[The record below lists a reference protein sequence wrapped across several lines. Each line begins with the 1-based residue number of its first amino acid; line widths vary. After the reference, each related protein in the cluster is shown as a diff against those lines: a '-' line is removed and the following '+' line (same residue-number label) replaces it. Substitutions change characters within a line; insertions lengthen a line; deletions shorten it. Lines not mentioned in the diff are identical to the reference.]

1 MKSVRKFHSTKIK
14 QSMKFGNLI
23 KCAAWTAALAS
34 VFACA
39 KEVGPGYEEGLPV
52 TSLKMSI
59 SAPGQDKIDISTKAT
74 EAVESA
80 VEQIAIFFYK
90 ANDAEA
96 MPIVSEITPTF
107 NSNDGSNYK
116 YDIVIPAADLEEMRS
131 GKWYMYAVANYG
143 KGFFPVDLNALK
155 GLTRTAFLNY
165 CITKQNNALDI
176 LETSVLMSG
185 KYCAAGKTYD
195 QCDGSLDI
203 KPGENILD
211 GIIRLRRSVAKITFE
226 FVNGSHT
233 IAGTTTTAHVTFKP
247 ESYGLYEYSRSCT
260 LIERDWKDDIEY
272 KGDLS
277 VSEENRFHNGS
288 DFPVTGNKFEFYMPE
303 NAQTGNV
310 KGNPTGGWTYFNRE
324 ERNSDGVEDP
334 TQEQYNTFKYA
345 PKHGTFVAVKGT
357 ISIPEEN
364 YSGDVTYYI
373 HLGNFRKLTEDFTV
387 RRNYHYTYTI
397 TVNGVDKIIAEAKAE
412 DSSEIQPGAEGN
424 ITHTT
429 DAYLDVRL
437 DSHYETVLLKVE
449 ANVDAGTY
457 AVRVN
462 SPYSKNILVKS
473 TDSDAD
479 FEAKKK
485 DLDYGWIRFGK
496 PATTTAAGNKAYR
509 SYPGYANTTDVF
521 GLISDLQSTSTTK
534 TYWSKDTYEGK
545 TYYYTI
551 AYVNEYY
558 YEDKMP
564 TDDAGKT
571 AELKKFINADDRTMS
586 VILGPNV
593 FESKDGHSTYTDLT
607 HGFFNIS
614 QRSIKT
620 FYDLSVENP
629 FGIEQIEETGAT
641 KNYKINYSLGDWNNY
656 DKDKS
661 DTDNGYLNIPDR
673 FTNGSSSWNSYISNG
688 FYQSVALSKDYAVYQ
703 CLSRNRDENGNGTI
717 DASEV
722 KWYLPAVNQCTYYWF
737 GMNSLPEDARITL
750 EDRKENSYWSSTKAH
765 AKWWAA
771 EGSAYGP
778 NDNTE
783 NKVRCVRSLKTYNDP
798 ATDVSVY
805 DETNRV
811 VTMKG
816 MDEKSVRAA
825 GTVTGEYASHY
836 RGSEFDILPSSFQIA
851 ERNLQRRDTLGTT
864 GTEYATEVKFTN
876 DDMKNPN
883 KTSCV
888 SYSEATDGSDK
899 GKWRVPNEKE
909 LTVILKW
916 LRDDDSDTAVASL
929 NKVASRT
936 LYKRHPQGSNINMV
950 YYILKSATKDENTR
964 RYPLIITTGD
974 GITTDFRVRC
984 VRDVVK

>member
-1 MKSVRKFHSTKIK
+1 
-14 QSMKFGNLI
+14 MKFGNLI
-23 KCAAWTAALAS
+23 KCAAWIAALAS

-52 TSLKMSI
+52 TSIKMSI
-59 SAPGQDKIDISTKAT
+59 SAPGQDKIDISTKAS

-90 ANDAEA
+90 ANDANA

-107 NSNDGSNYK
+107 ASNVGSNYK
-116 YDIVIPAADLEEMRS
+116 YNIVIPATDLEEMRS

-143 KGFFPVDLNALK
+143 KGFFPVDINALK
-155 GLTRTAFLNY
+155 GLTRTEFLDY

-203 KPGENILD
+203 KPGENKLD

-233 IAGTTTTAHVTFKP
+233 IAGTTTTARVTFKP

-260 LIERDWKDDIEY
+260 LMERDNWKDEFPY
-272 KGDLS
+272 KGDTK

-288 DFPVTGNKFEFYMPE
+288 DFPIMGSQFAFYMPE

-310 KGNPTGGWTYFNRE
+310 KGKPTGGWTYFNRE
-324 ERNSDGVEDP
+324 ERESNGKTNP
-334 TQEQYNTFKYA
+334 TQEQYNEFRYA

-373 HLGNFRKLTEDFTV
+373 HLGNFTKSADDFTV

-397 TVNGVDKIIAEAKAE
+397 TVNGVDNIIAEAKAE
-412 DSSEIQPGAEGN
+412 DGSEIQPGAEGN

-457 AVRVN
+457 AIRVN
-462 SPYSKNILVKS
+462 SPYSKNVMVKS
-473 TDSDAD
+473 TDSAVD
-479 FEAKKK
+479 FDAKKK
-485 DLDYGWIRFGK
+485 NLDYGWIRFGK
-496 PATTTAAGNKAYR
+496 PTGNKGYR
-509 SYPGYANTTDVF
+509 SYPGVSGTTDVF
-521 GLISDLQSTSTTK
+521 GLIADLQSTNTTK
-534 TYWSKDTYEGK
+534 TYWSKDTYNGE

-551 AYVNEYY
+551 AYVNDYY

-564 TDDAGKT
+564 ADDAGKT

-593 FESKDGHSTYTDLT
+593 FESNDGHSTYTDLT

-620 FYDLSVENP
+620 FYDLSVANP
-629 FGIEQIEETGAT
+629 FGIEQVEETAVT
-641 KNYKINYSLGDWNNY
+641 SNYGGTGTDS
-656 DKDKS
+656 
-661 DTDNGYLNIPDR
+661 DNGYANNP
-673 FTNGSSSWNSYISNG
+673 TYSSSSIFGSVKKYSWSDYISNG
-688 FYQSVALSKDYAVYQ
+688 FNGHVEMAKNNAEYQ
-703 CLSRNRDENGNGTI
+703 CLSRNRDENGDGKI
-717 DASEV
+717 DGEEL

-737 GMNSLPEDARITL
+737 GMNSLPEDARIEL
-750 EDRKENSYWSSTKAH
+750 PKRAVNNYWTSTFKFAT
-765 AKWWAA
+765 WWAA
-771 EGSAYGP
+771 EGSAYG
-778 NDNTE
+778 DKYVETGTSG
-783 NKVRCVRSLKTYNDP
+783 NKVRCVRSLKDYDK
-798 ATDVSVY
+798 ATSEISQFDVS
-805 DETNRV
+805 TMV
-811 VTMKG
+811 VTMVG
-816 MDEKSVRAA
+816 MDSKSVREA
-825 GTVTGEYASHY
+825 GTVNDEVAEHF
-836 RGSEFDILPSSFQIA
+836 RGSEHDVLPSSFKIA
-851 ERNLQRRDTLGTT
+851 KKNLQSGNSDRIFTSDELKT
-864 GTEYATEVKFTN
+864 GTFCRDY
-876 DDMKNPN
+876 
-883 KTSCV
+883 
-888 SYSEATDGSDK
+888 YSEEAGDSDK
-899 GKWRVPNEKE
+899 GKWRIPNEKE
-909 LTVILKW
+909 LTLMLKW
-916 LRDDDSDTAVASL
+916 LRKENTYITTLRRLAAKTQYERHGSSDDM
-929 NKVASRT
+929 
-936 LYKRHPQGSNINMV
+936 I
-950 YYILKSATKDENTR
+950 YYITGTVTKKSDGTYDDN
-964 RYPLIITTGD
+964 LIITTSARAQDMTEG
-974 GITTDFRVRC
+974 FKVRC
-984 VRDVVK
+984 VRDIVK

>member
-1 MKSVRKFHSTKIK
+1 
-14 QSMKFGNLI
+14 MKFGNLI
-23 KCAAWTAALAS
+23 KCAAWIAALAS

-52 TSLKMSI
+52 TSIKMSI
-59 SAPGQDKIDISTKAT
+59 SAPGQDKIDISTKAS

-90 ANDAEA
+90 ANDANA
-96 MPIVSEITPTF
+96 MPIVSEITPKYA
-107 NSNDGSNYK
+107 SKDGSNYK
-116 YDIVIPAADLEEMRS
+116 YNIVIPAADLEEMRS

-143 KGFFPVDLNALK
+143 KGFFPVDINALK
-155 GLTRTAFLNY
+155 GLTRNQFLDY

-185 KYCAAGKTYD
+185 EYCATGKTYD

-211 GIIRLRRSVAKITFE
+211 GIIRLRRSVAKITFK
-226 FVNGSHT
+226 FVNGSHP
-233 IAGTTTTAHVTFKP
+233 IAGTTNTAHVTFKP

-260 LIERDWKDDIEY
+260 LIERDNWKDDFPY
-272 KGDLS
+272 MGDTK

-288 DFPVTGNKFEFYMPE
+288 DFPIMGSQFDFYMPE
-303 NAQTGNV
+303 NAQTRNV
-310 KGNPTGGWTYFNRE
+310 KGNPDNGWTYFNRE
-324 ERNSDGVEDP
+324 ERNSDGVKNP

-345 PKHGTFVAVKGT
+345 PKHGTFVAVRGT

-373 HLGNFRKLTEDFTV
+373 HLGNFTKSADDFTV

-397 TVNGVDKIIAEAKAE
+397 TVNGVDKIIAEAKAT
-412 DSSEIQPGAEGN
+412 DGVEIQPGAEGN

-437 DSHYETVLLKVE
+437 DSHYETVLLKVK
-449 ANVDAGTY
+449 ADVDAGTY
-457 AVRVN
+457 AIRVN
-462 SPYSKNILVKS
+462 SPYSKNVMVKS
-473 TDSDAD
+473 TDSPAD
-479 FEAKKK
+479 FDAKKRN
-485 DLDYGWIRFGK
+485 LDYGWIRFGK
-496 PATTTAAGNKAYR
+496 PAANKGYI
-509 SYPGYANTTDVF
+509 SYPGPGEDKTTDIF
-521 GLISDLQSTSTTK
+521 GLITDLQNKTEKYWLKSTYTEPGQTTAK
-534 TYWSKDTYEGK
+534 E
-545 TYYYTI
+545 YYYTI

-564 TDDAGKT
+564 ADDAGKT

-593 FESKDGHSTYTDLT
+593 FESNDGHSTYTDLT

-620 FYDLSVENP
+620 FYDLSVANP
-629 FGIEQIEETGAT
+629 FGIEQIEETAAT
-641 KNYKINYSLGDWNNY
+641 SNYKKEKSTIFSSDY

-661 DTDNGYLNIPDR
+661 DQDNGYANIPDR
-673 FTNGSSSWNSYISNG
+673 FIDGSSSWNSYISNG
-688 FYQSVALSKDYAVYQ
+688 FYQSVVLSNNYAVYQ
-703 CLSRNRDENGNGTI
+703 CLSRNRDEDGDGII
-717 DASEV
+717 DGEEL

-737 GMNSLPEDARITL
+737 GMNSLPEDARIKM
-750 EDRKENSYWSSTKAH
+750 EDRVENSYWNSTKAH

-778 NDNTE
+778 NENNSIT
-783 NKVRCVRSLKTYNDP
+783 NKVRCVRSLKTYNADV
-798 ATDVSVY
+798 TDVSVY
-805 DETNRV
+805 DPINRV

-851 ERNLQRRDTLGTT
+851 ERNLQQRDILGTT
-864 GTEYATEVKFTN
+864 GTTSSTEVKFTN

-883 KTSCV
+883 KSSCA
-888 SYSEATDGSDK
+888 SYYEAADGSDK

-909 LTVILKW
+909 LTLILKC

-936 LYKRHPQGSNINMV
+936 LYKRHPIGSKIDMV
-950 YYILKSATKDENTR
+950 YYILQSATRDENTR

>member
-1 MKSVRKFHSTKIK
+1 
-14 QSMKFGNLI
+14 MKFGNLI
-23 KCAAWTAALAS
+23 KCAAWIAALAS

-52 TSLKMSI
+52 TSIRMSM
-59 SAPGQDKIDISTKAT
+59 SAPGQDKINISTKAS
-74 EAVESA
+74 EAVEST
-80 VEQIAIFFYK
+80 VEKIAIFFYK
-90 ANDAEA
+90 ANAADA
-96 MPIVSEITPTF
+96 MPIVSEITPAF
-107 NSNDGSNYK
+107 ASNVGSNYK
-116 YDIVIPAADLEEMRS
+116 YNIVIPAQDLEEMRS
-131 GKWYMYAVANYG
+131 GKWYMYAVANYN
-143 KGFFPVDLNALK
+143 KGFFPVDINALK
-155 GLTRTAFLNY
+155 GLTRSEFLDY
-165 CITKQNNALDI
+165 CITKENNALDI

-195 QCDGSLDI
+195 NCDGSLDI
-203 KPGENILD
+203 KPGENKLD
-211 GIIRLRRSVAKITFE
+211 GIIRLRRSVAKITFK

-233 IAGTTTTAHVTFKP
+233 IAGTTTKANVTFKP

-260 LIERDWKDDIEY
+260 LMERDWNNNIGY

-288 DFPVTGNKFEFYMPE
+288 DFPVTGSQFAFYMPE

-324 ERNSDGVEDP
+324 ERESDGVDNP

-373 HLGNFRKLTEDFTV
+373 HLGNFERSADDFTV

-397 TVNGVDKIIAEAKAE
+397 TVNGVDNIIAEAKAE
-412 DSSEIQPGAEGN
+412 DNSEIQPGAEGN

-437 DSHYETVLLKVE
+437 DSHYETVLLKVSKDVKT
-449 ANVDAGTY
+449 NDYDKVY

-462 SPYSKNILVKS
+462 SPYSKNVTLKS
-473 TDSDAD
+473 TDSPTD

-509 SYPGYANTTDVF
+509 SYPGDANTTDVF
-521 GLISDLQSTSTTK
+521 GLIAALQSANPTEK
-534 TYWSKDTYEGK
+534 YWSEDTYNGEA
-545 TYYYTI
+545 YYYTI

-558 YEDKMP
+558 YEDNMNNAA
-564 TDDAGKT
+564 DKT

-620 FYDLSVENP
+620 FYDLSVANP
-629 FGIEQIEETGAT
+629 FGIEQVEETAAT
-641 KNYKINYSLGDWNNY
+641 SDYKIDYSWSNRNNY

-673 FTNGSSSWNSYISNG
+673 FTSGSSSWNSYVSND
-688 FYQSVALSKDYAVYQ
+688 FYQSVALSNNYAVYQ
-703 CLSRNRDENGNGTI
+703 CLSRNRDENGNGKI
-717 DASEV
+717 DADEM

-737 GMNSLPEDARITL
+737 GMNSLPDDARIEL
-750 EDRKENSYWSSTKAH
+750 PKRDVNNYWTSTFKFAT
-765 AKWWAA
+765 WWAA
-771 EGSAYGP
+771 EGSAYG
-778 NDNTE
+778 DKHVETGTSG
-783 NKVRCVRSLKTYNDP
+783 NKVRCVRSLKDYNM
-798 ATDVSVY
+798 ATSEISQFDVS
-805 DETNRV
+805 TMV
-811 VTMKG
+811 VTMVG
-816 MDEKSVRAA
+816 MDSKSVREA
-825 GTVTGEYASHY
+825 GTVNDEFAEHF
-836 RGSEFDILPSSFQIA
+836 RGSEHDVLPSSFKIA
-851 ERNLQRRDTLGTT
+851 KKNLQSGNSDRIFTSDELKT
-864 GTEYATEVKFTN
+864 GTFCRDY
-876 DDMKNPN
+876 
-883 KTSCV
+883 
-888 SYSEATDGSDK
+888 YSEEAGDSDK
-899 GKWRVPNEKE
+899 GKWRIPNEKE
-909 LTVILKW
+909 LTLMLKW
-916 LRDDDSDTAVASL
+916 LRKENTYITTLRRLAAKTQYERHGGSSDDM
-929 NKVASRT
+929 
-936 LYKRHPQGSNINMV
+936 I
-950 YYILKSATKDENTR
+950 YYITGTVTEKSNGTYDDN
-964 RYPLIITTGD
+964 LIITTSARAQDMTEG
-974 GITTDFRVRC
+974 FKVRC

>member
-1 MKSVRKFHSTKIK
+1 
-14 QSMKFGNLI
+14 MKFGNLI
-23 KCAAWTAALAS
+23 KCAAWIAALAS

-52 TSLKMSI
+52 TSIKMSI
-59 SAPGQDKIDISTKAT
+59 SAPGQDKVDISTKAT

-90 ANDAEA
+90 ANDEKA
-96 MPIVSEITPTF
+96 MPIVSEITPAF
-107 NSNDGSNYK
+107 ASNVGSNYQ
-116 YDIVIPAADLEEMRS
+116 YNIVIPAQDLEEMRS

-143 KGFFPVDLNALK
+143 KGFFPVDINALK
-155 GLTRTAFLNY
+155 GLTRNQFLDY

-185 KYCAAGKTYD
+185 KYCSAGKTYD

-203 KPGENILD
+203 KPGENKLD
-211 GIIRLRRSVAKITFE
+211 GIIRLRRSVAKITFK

-233 IAGTTTTAHVTFKP
+233 HTVAGTTTTAHVTFKP

-260 LIERDWKDDIEY
+260 LMERDWNDDIAY
-272 KGDLS
+272 MGDLS

-288 DFPVTGNKFEFYMPE
+288 DFPVTGSQFVFYMPE
-303 NAQTGNV
+303 NVQTRNV
-310 KGNPTGGWTYFNRE
+310 KGTPDNGWTYFNRE
-324 ERNSDGVEDP
+324 ERNSDGVENP

-373 HLGNFRKLTEDFTV
+373 HLGNFTESADDFTV

-397 TVNGVDKIIAEAKAE
+397 KVNGVDNIIAEAKAE
-412 DSSEIQPGAEGN
+412 DNSEIQPGAEGN

-437 DSHYETVLLKVE
+437 DSHYETVLLKVK
-449 ANVDAGTY
+449 ADVDAGTY

-462 SPYSKNILVKS
+462 SPYSKNVMVKS
-473 TDSDAD
+473 TDDPAD

-496 PATTTAAGNKAYR
+496 PATTTADGNKAYR
-509 SYPGYANTTDVF
+509 SYPGDANTTDVF
-521 GLISDLQSTSTTK
+521 GLITALQSANPTEK
-534 TYWSKDTYEGK
+534 YWREDTYNGEA
-545 TYYYTI
+545 YYYTI

-558 YEDKMP
+558 YEDKMNAEGA
-564 TDDAGKT
+564 DKT
-571 AELKKFINADDRTMS
+571 AVLKEFINADDRTMS

-629 FGIEQIEETGAT
+629 FGIEQIEETAAT
-641 KNYKINYSLGDWNNY
+641 SKYEGTGNDS
-656 DKDKS
+656 
-661 DTDNGYLNIPDR
+661 DNGYANNPAY
-673 FTNGSSSWNSYISNG
+673 SSSSIFGVTKYSWSDYISNG
-688 FYQSVALSKDYAVYQ
+688 FNGHVQMAKDNAEYQ
-703 CLSRNRDENGNGTI
+703 CLSRNRDENGDGKI
-717 DASEV
+717 DGEEL
-722 KWYLPAVNQCTYYWF
+722 KWYLPSVNQCAYYWF
-737 GMNSLPEDARITL
+737 GMNSLPEDARIEL
-750 EDRKENSYWSSTKAH
+750 IDRKENSYWTSTKAH

-778 NDNTE
+778 NDKSS
-783 NKVRCVRSLKTYNDP
+783 NKVRCVRSLKTYN
-798 ATDVSVY
+798 AVTTDVSVY
-805 DETNRV
+805 DATNRV

-825 GTVTGEYASHY
+825 GTVTGEYATHY
-836 RGSEFDILPSSFQIA
+836 RGSELDVLPSSFQIA
-851 ERNLQRRDTLGTT
+851 TRNLQQRDTPGGT
-864 GTEYATEVKFTN
+864 GTDEVKFTN
-876 DDMKNPN
+876 EDMKNPN
-883 KTSCV
+883 KSSCA
-888 SYSEATDGSDK
+888 SYFEAADGSDK
-899 GKWRVPNEKE
+899 GKWRVPNEEE
-909 LTVILKW
+909 LTLILKW
-916 LRDDDSDTAVASL
+916 LRDDNNYGGKDRLD
-929 NKVASRT
+929 KVASRT
-936 LYKRHPQGSNINMV
+936 AYKRHDSTGDMV
-950 YYILKSATKDENTR
+950 YYILISASGDK
-964 RYPLIITTGD
+964 PLIITTGD
-974 GITTDFRVRC
+974 AAGKIKEFRVRC

>member
-1 MKSVRKFHSTKIK
+1 
-14 QSMKFGNLI
+14 MKFGNLI
-23 KCAAWTAALAS
+23 KCAAWIAALAS

-52 TSLKMSI
+52 TSIKMSI

-90 ANDAEA
+90 ANDANA

-107 NSNDGSNYK
+107 ASNVGSNYK
-116 YDIVIPAADLEEMRS
+116 YNIVIPAADLEEMRS

-143 KGFFPVDLNALK
+143 KGFFPVDINALK
-155 GLTRTAFLNY
+155 GLTRNQFLDY

-203 KPGENILD
+203 KPGENKLD
-211 GIIRLRRSVAKITFE
+211 GIIRLRRSVAKITFV
-226 FVNGSHT
+226 FKGGSHT
-233 IAGTTTTAHVTFKP
+233 HTIDGTTTTAHVTFKP

-260 LIERDWKDDIEY
+260 LMERDNWKDDFPY
-272 KGDLS
+272 MGDTK

-288 DFPVTGNKFEFYMPE
+288 DFPIVGSEFVFYMPE
-303 NAQTGNV
+303 NVQTRNV
-310 KGNPTGGWTYFNRE
+310 KGTPDNGWTYFNRE
-324 ERNSDGVEDP
+324 ERNSDGVKNP

-373 HLGNFRKLTEDFTV
+373 HLGNFNTKVDGSNNNFTV

-412 DSSEIQPGAEGN
+412 DGSEIQPGAEGN

-457 AVRVN
+457 AIRVN
-462 SPYSKNILVKS
+462 SPYSKNVMVKS
-473 TDSDAD
+473 TDSAAD
-479 FEAKKK
+479 FDAKKK
-485 DLDYGWIRFGK
+485 NLDYGWIRFGK
-496 PATTTAAGNKAYR
+496 PAATTAAGNKAYR
-509 SYPGYANTTDVF
+509 SYPGDANTTDVF
-521 GLISDLQSTSTTK
+521 GLIAALQSDNPTEK
-534 TYWSKDTYEGK
+534 YWSEDTYNGK
-545 TYYYTI
+545 AYYYTI

-558 YEDKMP
+558 YEDKMNAVGA
-564 TDDAGKT
+564 DKT
-571 AELKKFINADDRTMS
+571 AVLKQFINADDRTMS

-593 FESKDGHSTYTDLT
+593 FESNDGHSTYTDLT

-629 FGIEQIEETGAT
+629 FGIEQIEETAAT
-641 KNYKINYSLGDWNNY
+641 SDYKKEKSNYFSSDY
-656 DKDKS
+656 DKEKS
-661 DTDNGYLNIPDR
+661 DQDNGYANIPDR
-673 FTNGSSSWNSYISNG
+673 FIGGASSWNSYVSND
-688 FYQSVALSKDYAVYQ
+688 FYQSVALSNNYAVYQ
-703 CLSRNRDENGNGTI
+703 CLSRNRDENGNGKI
-717 DASEV
+717 DADEM

-737 GMNSLPEDARITL
+737 GMNSLPEDARIEL
-750 EDRKENSYWSSTKAH
+750 PKRDVNNYWTSTFKFAT
-765 AKWWAA
+765 WWAA
-771 EGSAYGP
+771 EGSAYG
-778 NDNTE
+778 DKHVQTGTSG
-783 NKVRCVRSLKTYNDP
+783 NKVRCVRSLKDYDK
-798 ATDVSVY
+798 ATSEISKFDVS
-805 DETNRV
+805 TMV
-811 VTMKG
+811 VNMVG
-816 MDEKSVRAA
+816 MDSKSVREA
-825 GTVTGEYASHY
+825 GTVNDEVAEHF
-836 RGSEFDILPSSFQIA
+836 RGSEHDVLPSSFKIA
-851 ERNLQRRDTLGTT
+851 KKNLQSGNSDRIFTSDELKT
-864 GTEYATEVKFTN
+864 GTFCRDY
-876 DDMKNPN
+876 
-883 KTSCV
+883 
-888 SYSEATDGSDK
+888 YSEEAGDSDK
-899 GKWRVPNEKE
+899 GKWRIPNEKE
-909 LTVILKW
+909 LTLMLKW
-916 LRDDDSDTAVASL
+916 LRKENTYITTLRRLAAKTQYERHGSSD
-929 NKVASRT
+929 
-936 LYKRHPQGSNINMV
+936 NMI
-950 YYILKSATKDENTR
+950 YYITGTVTKKSNGTYDDN
-964 RYPLIITTGD
+964 LIITTSARAQDMTEG
-974 GITTDFRVRC
+974 FKVRC

>member
-1 MKSVRKFHSTKIK
+1 
-14 QSMKFGNLI
+14 MKFGNLI
-23 KCAAWTAALAS
+23 KCAAWIATLAS

-52 TSLKMSI
+52 TSIKMSI

-90 ANDAEA
+90 ANDANA
-96 MPIVSEITPTF
+96 MPIVSEITPKYA
-107 NSNDGSNYK
+107 SKEGSNYK
-116 YDIVIPAADLEEMRS
+116 YNIVIPAANLEEMRS
-131 GKWYMYAVANYG
+131 GKWFMYAVANYG
-143 KGFFPVDLNALK
+143 KGFFPVDINALK
-155 GLTRTAFLNY
+155 GLTRNQFLDY

-176 LETSVLMSG
+176 IETSVLMSG
-185 KYCAAGKTYD
+185 KYCPAGKTYD

-203 KPGENILD
+203 KPGENKLD
-211 GIIRLRRSVAKITFE
+211 GIIRLRRSVAKITFK

-233 IAGTTTTAHVTFKP
+233 HTVAGTTTTAHVTFKP

-260 LIERDWKDDIEY
+260 LMERDWNDDIAY
-272 KGDLS
+272 MGDLS

-288 DFPVTGNKFEFYMPE
+288 DFPVTGSQFVFYMPE
-303 NAQTGNV
+303 NAQTRNV
-310 KGNPTGGWTYFNRE
+310 KGTPDKGWTYFNRE
-324 ERNSDGVEDP
+324 ERNSDGVENP

-373 HLGNFRKLTEDFTV
+373 HLGNFKRSADDFTV

-397 TVNGVDKIIAEAKAE
+397 TVNGVDNIIAEAKAE

-449 ANVDAGTY
+449 ADVDASTY

-462 SPYSKNILVKS
+462 SPYTKNVMVKS
-473 TDSDAD
+473 TDSPAD
-479 FEAKKK
+479 FEAKKN

-496 PATTTAAGNKAYR
+496 PAANKGYI
-509 SYPGYANTTDVF
+509 SYPGKDKTTDIF
-521 GLISDLQSTSTTK
+521 GLITDLQNKTEKYWLKGTYTESGQTTA
-534 TYWSKDTYEGK
+534 KD
-545 TYYYTI
+545 YYYTI

-564 TDDAGKT
+564 VDDAGKT

-620 FYDLSVENP
+620 FYDLSVANP
-629 FGIEQIEETGAT
+629 FGIEQIEETAAT
-641 KNYKINYSLGDWNNY
+641 NNY
-656 DKDKS
+656 GGTGTNS
-661 DTDNGYLNIPDR
+661 DNGYANNPKFSTSTSSLVTSNKWSTYV
-673 FTNGSSSWNSYISNG
+673 TNGFNG
-688 FYQSVALSKDYAVYQ
+688 NVKMGNDAAEYQ
-703 CLSRNRDENGNGTI
+703 CLLRNRDENGNGRI
-717 DASEV
+717 DASEI

-737 GMNSLPEDARITL
+737 GMNSLPEDARIKL
-750 EDRKENSYWSSTKAH
+750 EDRVENSYWNSTKAH

-851 ERNLQRRDTLGTT
+851 NRNLQQGDTLGTT
-864 GTEYATEVKFTN
+864 STTEVKFTN
-876 DDMKNPN
+876 EDMKNPN
-883 KTSCV
+883 KSSCA

-909 LTVILKW
+909 LTVILKC

-936 LYKRHPQGSNINMV
+936 LYKRHPQGSKIDMV
-950 YYILKSATKDENTR
+950 YYILQSATRDENTR

>member
-1 MKSVRKFHSTKIK
+1 
-14 QSMKFGNLI
+14 MKFGNLI
-23 KCAAWTAALAS
+23 KCAAWIAALAS

-52 TSLKMSI
+52 TSIKMSI
-59 SAPGQDKIDISTKAT
+59 SAPGQDKVDISTKAT

-90 ANDAEA
+90 ANDDKAL
-96 MPIVSEITPTF
+96 PIVSEITPTF
-107 NSNDGSNYK
+107 ASNVGSNYK
-116 YDIVIPAADLEEMRS
+116 YNIVIPAQDLEEMRS

-143 KGFFPVDLNALK
+143 KGFFPVDINALK
-155 GLTRTAFLNY
+155 GLNRSEFLDY

-195 QCDGSLDI
+195 QCDGTLDI

-211 GIIRLRRSVAKITFE
+211 GIIRLRRSVAKITFK

-233 IAGTTTTAHVTFKP
+233 IAGTTTTANVTFKP

-260 LIERDWKDDIEY
+260 LMERDWNDDIAY
-272 KGDLS
+272 MGDLS

-288 DFPVTGNKFEFYMPE
+288 DFPVTGSQFVFYMPE
-303 NAQTGNV
+303 NAQTRNV
-310 KGNPTGGWTYFNRE
+310 KGTPDKGWTYFNRE
-324 ERNSDGVEDP
+324 ERNSDGVENP
-334 TQEQYNTFKYA
+334 NQEQYNTFKYA

-373 HLGNFRKLTEDFTV
+373 HLGNFTESADDFTV

-397 TVNGVDKIIAEAKAE
+397 KVNGVDNIIAEAKAE

-437 DSHYETVLLKVE
+437 DSHYETVLLKVK
-449 ANVDAGTY
+449 ADVDAGTY

-462 SPYSKNILVKS
+462 SPYSKNVMVKS
-473 TDSDAD
+473 TDSPAN

-485 DLDYGWIRFGK
+485 NLDYGWIRFGK
-496 PATTTAAGNKAYR
+496 PAANKGYR
-509 SYPGYANTTDVF
+509 SYPGVSNTTDVF
-521 GLISDLQSTSTTK
+521 RLIADLKSANTTK
-534 TYWSKDTYEGK
+534 TYWSKDTYNGEA
-545 TYYYTI
+545 YYYTI

-558 YEDKMP
+558 YEDNMNNAA
-564 TDDAGKT
+564 DKT

-620 FYDLSVENP
+620 FYDLSVANP
-629 FGIEQIEETGAT
+629 FGIEQIEETAAT
-641 KNYKINYSLGDWNNY
+641 SKYEGTGNDS
-656 DKDKS
+656 
-661 DTDNGYLNIPDR
+661 DNGYANNPAY
-673 FTNGSSSWNSYISNG
+673 SSSSIFGVTKYSWSDYISNG
-688 FYQSVALSKDYAVYQ
+688 FNGHVQMAKDNAEYQ
-703 CLSRNRDENGNGTI
+703 CLSRNRDENGDGKI
-717 DASEV
+717 DGEEL
-722 KWYLPAVNQCTYYWF
+722 KWYLPSVNQCAYYWF
-737 GMNSLPEDARITL
+737 GMNSLPEDARIEL
-750 EDRKENSYWSSTKAH
+750 IDRKENSYWTSTKAH

-778 NDNTE
+778 NDKSS
-783 NKVRCVRSLKTYNDP
+783 NKVRCVRSLKTYN
-798 ATDVSVY
+798 AVTTDVSVY
-805 DETNRV
+805 DATNRV

-825 GTVTGEYASHY
+825 GTVTGEYATHY
-836 RGSEFDILPSSFQIA
+836 RGSELDVLPSSFQIA
-851 ERNLQRRDTLGTT
+851 TRNLQQRDTPGGT
-864 GTEYATEVKFTN
+864 GTDEVKFTN
-876 DDMKNPN
+876 EDMKNPN
-883 KTSCV
+883 KSSCA
-888 SYSEATDGSDK
+888 SYFEAADGSDK
-899 GKWRVPNEKE
+899 GKWRVPNEEE
-909 LTVILKW
+909 LTLILKW
-916 LRDDDSDTAVASL
+916 LRDDNNYGGKDRLD
-929 NKVASRT
+929 KVASRT
-936 LYKRHPQGSNINMV
+936 AYKRHDSTGDMV
-950 YYILKSATKDENTR
+950 YYILISASGDK
-964 RYPLIITTGD
+964 PLIITTGD
-974 GITTDFRVRC
+974 ATGKIKEFRVRC
-984 VRDVVK
+984 VRDIVK

>member
-1 MKSVRKFHSTKIK
+1 
-14 QSMKFGNLI
+14 MKFGNLI
-23 KCAAWTAALAS
+23 KCAAWIAALAS

-52 TSLKMSI
+52 TSIRISM
-59 SAPGQDKIDISTKAT
+59 SAPGQDKVNISTKAS
-74 EAVESA
+74 EAVEST
-80 VEQIAIFFYK
+80 VEKIAIFFYK

-96 MPIVSEITPTF
+96 MPIVSEITPAF
-107 NSNDGSNYK
+107 ASNVGSNYK
-116 YDIVIPAADLEEMRS
+116 YNIVIPAQDLEEMRS
-131 GKWYMYAVANYG
+131 GKWYMYAVANYN
-143 KGFFPVDLNALK
+143 KGFFPVDINALK
-155 GLTRTAFLNY
+155 GLTRSEFLDY
-165 CITKQNNALDI
+165 CITKENNALDI

-185 KYCAAGKTYD
+185 KYCAANKTYD

-203 KPGENILD
+203 KPGENKLD
-211 GIIRLRRSVAKITFE
+211 GIIRLRRSVAKITFK

-233 IAGTTTTAHVTFKP
+233 IAGTTTKANVTFKP

-260 LIERDWKDDIEY
+260 LMERDWNDDIAY
-272 KGDLS
+272 MGDLS

-288 DFPVTGNKFEFYMPE
+288 DFPVTGSQFAFYMPE

-310 KGNPTGGWTYFNRE
+310 KGTPAKGWTYFNRE
-324 ERNSDGVEDP
+324 ERESDGVDNP

-373 HLGNFRKLTEDFTV
+373 HLGNFTKSADDFTV

-397 TVNGVDKIIAEAKAE
+397 TVNGVDNIIAEAKAE
-412 DSSEIQPGAEGN
+412 DNSEIQPGAEGN

-449 ANVDAGTY
+449 ADVDASTY

-462 SPYSKNILVKS
+462 SPYTKNVMVKS
-473 TDSDAD
+473 TDSPAD

-496 PATTTAAGNKAYR
+496 PAANKGYI
-509 SYPGYANTTDVF
+509 SYPGEDKTTDIF
-521 GLISDLQSTSTTK
+521 GLITDLQNKNEKYWLKGTYTESGQTTA
-534 TYWSKDTYEGK
+534 KD
-545 TYYYTI
+545 YYYTI

-564 TDDAGKT
+564 VDDAGKT

-620 FYDLSVENP
+620 FYDLSVANP
-629 FGIEQIEETGAT
+629 FGIEQIEETAAT
-641 KNYKINYSLGDWNNY
+641 SNYGGTGTDS
-656 DKDKS
+656 
-661 DTDNGYLNIPDR
+661 DNGYANNPE
-673 FTNGSSSWNSYISNG
+673 FSTSTSSWVTSNKWSTYVTNGFNG
-688 FYQSVALSKDYAVYQ
+688 NVKMGNNAAEYQ
-703 CLSRNRDENGNGTI
+703 CLLRNRDENGNGRI
-717 DASEV
+717 DASEI

-737 GMNSLPEDARITL
+737 GMNSLPEDARIKL
-750 EDRKENSYWSSTKAH
+750 EDRVENSYWNSTKAH

-783 NKVRCVRSLKTYNDP
+783 NKVRCVRSLKTYDAA

-805 DETNRV
+805 DPKDRV

-909 LTVILKW
+909 LTVMLKC
-916 LRDDDSDTAVASL
+916 LRGDEPTEVRESL

-936 LYKRHPQGSNINMV
+936 LYKRHPVGSKLDMV
-950 YYILKSATKDENTR
+950 YYILQSSAG
-964 RYPLIITTGD
+964 PLIITTGD
-974 GITTDFRVRC
+974 GITTGFKVRC

>member
-1 MKSVRKFHSTKIK
+1 
-14 QSMKFGNLI
+14 MKFGNLI
-23 KCAAWTAALAS
+23 KCAAWIAALAS

-52 TSLKMSI
+52 TSIKMSI
-59 SAPGQDKIDISTKAT
+59 SAPGQDKIDISTKAS

-90 ANDAEA
+90 ANDANA

-107 NSNDGSNYK
+107 ASNVGSNYK
-116 YDIVIPAADLEEMRS
+116 YNIVIPAADLEEMRS

-143 KGFFPVDLNALK
+143 KGFFPVDIKALK
-155 GLTRTAFLNY
+155 GLTRSEFLNY
-165 CITKQNNALDI
+165 CITKENNALDI

-185 KYCAAGKTYD
+185 EYCATGKTYD

-203 KPGENILD
+203 KPGENTLD
-211 GIIRLRRSVAKITFE
+211 GIIRLRRSVAKITFK

-233 IAGTTTTAHVTFKP
+233 IAGTTTTANVTFKP

-260 LIERDWKDDIEY
+260 LMERDNWKDDFPY
-272 KGDLS
+272 KGDTK

-288 DFPVTGNKFEFYMPE
+288 DFPIMGSQFAFYMPE

-310 KGNPTGGWTYFNRE
+310 KGKPTGGWTYFNRE
-324 ERNSDGVEDP
+324 ERESNGKTDP
-334 TQEQYNTFKYA
+334 TQEQYNEFRYA

-373 HLGNFRKLTEDFTV
+373 HLGNFTNNLGDFTV

-397 TVNGVDKIIAEAKAE
+397 TVNGVDNIIAEAKAE
-412 DSSEIQPGAEGN
+412 DGSEIQPGAEGN

-437 DSHYETVLLKVE
+437 DSHYENVLLKVSKDVKT
-449 ANVDAGTY
+449 NGDDKVY

-462 SPYSKNILVKS
+462 SPYSKNVTLKS
-473 TDSDAD
+473 TDLSAD

-509 SYPGYANTTDVF
+509 SYPGDANTTDVF
-521 GLISDLQSTSTTK
+521 GLIAALQSANPTEK
-534 TYWSKDTYEGK
+534 YWSEDTYNGEA
-545 TYYYTI
+545 YYYTI

-558 YEDKMP
+558 YEDKMNNAA
-564 TDDAGKT
+564 DKT

-629 FGIEQIEETGAT
+629 FGIEQVEETPSTTTYGGST
-641 KNYKINYSLGDWNNY
+641 EKNN
-656 DKDKS
+656 S
-661 DTDNGYLNIPDR
+661 DDGYANIPAT
-673 FTNGSSSWNSYISNG
+673 FIGENSGTANWSTYVSNG
-688 FYQSVALSKDYAVYQ
+688 FQGSNSIMNSYYSSAVNQ
-703 CLSRNRDENGNGTI
+703 CLTRNRDENGNGKI
-717 DASEV
+717 DANEL

-737 GMNSLPEDARITL
+737 GMNSLPEDARITM
-750 EDRKENSYWSSTKAH
+750 EPRKTNNYWSSTNQFAT
-765 AKWWAA
+765 WWAA
-771 EGSAYGP
+771 EGSAYG
-778 NDNTE
+778 NAE
-783 NKVRCVRSLKTYNDP
+783 GKCKVRCVRSLKEFNAPT
-798 ATDVSVY
+798 TDVSVY
-805 DETNRV
+805 VNATRT
-811 VTMKG
+811 VTMQG
-816 MDEKSVRAA
+816 MDSRSVHEA
-825 GTVTGEYASHY
+825 GLTGEFDMHE
-836 RGSEFDILPSSFQIA
+836 RGTELDVLSSSFQIA
-851 ERNLQRRDTLGTT
+851 KKNIKTTNLLGRVIDKT
-864 GTEYATEVKFTN
+864 FTN
-876 DDMKNPN
+876 DEMKDPKQAN
-883 KTSCV
+883 C
-888 SYSEATDGSDK
+888 SEYYEANDGSDK

-909 LTVILKW
+909 LTLILKC
-916 LRDDDSDTAVASL
+916 LRLNSDEDYGGMKNL
-929 NKVASRT
+929 KMLASRS
-936 LYKRHPQGSNINMV
+936 YYQRHENGSDENMV
-950 YYILKSATKDENTR
+950 YYIVGNSNEGMF
-964 RYPLIITTGD
+964 ITTSDQTQTG
-974 GITTDFRVRC
+974 FKVRC